1 MGFRNVSDPSGAS
14 FAAAAAPQRS
24 ARRSSVA
31 FVLLAGGAG
40 FCAYFS
46 MYAFR
51 KPFTAATYEQVADWG
66 FALDYKIALVLAQ
79 VAGYALS
86 KLIGIKLISELP
98 SARRAAAIMGLVSLS
113 WLALLAFA
121 VVPVPYNVLALF
133 VNGLPLG
140 LIWGLVFG
148 YLEGRRSSELLGAM
162 LCASFILSSGVVKSV
177 GVWLMTQG
185 GVAEMWMPAATGALF
200 FPLLAVSVWGLSRLP
215 PPDLD
220 DERERTRRAPMP
232 RPQRAAL
239 FRAYA
244 PGLVALVLAYVLFT
258 AFRDFRDNFTAE
270 LWAALGSAGVAS
282 VFTTS
287 ELPVALLSLS
297 ALAAIML
304 VRDNVRATLLMHA
317 IIAAGALLIG
327 GATLALQLEWLGP
340 MGWMVL
346 SGAGLYIAYTPFN
359 AMLFD
364 RLIAASQRV
373 GTAGFLIYVA
383 DASGYVAS
391 VALLLYRNF
400 AAPELDWLG
409 FAIRCA
415 YATSLIGLLFV
426 GAAAV
431 YFRRKWRAR
440 APAAGVL
447 SAARDVAVPHAGRS
461 RH

>member
-1 MGFRNVSDPSGAS
+1 
-14 FAAAAAPQRS
+14 
-24 ARRSSVA
+24 
-31 FVLLAGGAG
+31 
-40 FCAYFS
+40 

-51 KPFTAATYEQVADWG
+51 KPFTAATFEQVAEWG

-86 KLIGIKLISELP
+86 KCIGIKLISEMTA
-98 SARRAAAIMGLVSLS
+98 ARRGAAIMGLVSLS
-113 WLALLAFA
+113 WLALVAFA

-148 YLEGRRSSELLGAM
+148 YLEGRRTSELLGAM
-162 LCASFILSSGVVKSV
+162 LCASFIVSSGVVKSV
-177 GVWLMTQG
+177 GVWLMTHV
-185 GVAEMWMPAATGALF
+185 GVAEMWMPAATGAMF
-200 FPLLAVSVWGLSRLP
+200 FPLLAASVWGLSRLP
-215 PPDLD
+215 PPDAQ
-220 DERERTRRAPMP
+220 DERSRTRRAPMP
-232 RPQRAAL
+232 RQQRAAL
-239 FRAYA
+239 FSTYA

-304 VRDNVRATLLMHA
+304 VRDNVRATLLIHA

-327 GATLALQLEWLGP
+327 GATLAFQLELLGP
-340 MGWMVL
+340 MAWMVL
-346 SGAGLYIAYTPFN
+346 SGSGLYIAYTPFN

-364 RLIAASQRV
+364 RLIAAGQRV

-383 DASGYVAS
+383 DASGYLAS

-400 AAPELDWLG
+400 AAPDLDWLA
-409 FAIRCA
+409 FAMRCA
-415 YATSLIGLLFV
+415 YATSLFGLLFAC
-426 GAAAV
+426 AAAV
-431 YFRRKWRAR
+431 YFRRKWNAG
-440 APAAGVL
+440 AEAAVVL
-447 SAARDVAVPHAGRS
+447 SPGQDVALLHGGKS
-461 RH
+461 QH

>member
-1 MGFRNVSDPSGAS
+1 MEPRNVADTP
-14 FAAAAAPQRS
+14 AAPASAPAPRRS
-24 ARRSSVA
+24 AGWPCIA

-51 KPFTAATYEQVADWG
+51 RPFTAATYEQVADWDY
-66 FALDYKIALVLAQ
+66 ALDYKIALVLAQ
-79 VAGYALS
+79 VVGYALS
-86 KLIGIKLISELP
+86 KFIGIKLISEMP
-98 SARRAAAIMGLVSLS
+98 AARRGAAIVALVSLA
-113 WLALLAFA
+113 WLALVAFA
-121 VVPVPYNVLALF
+121 VTPAPYNVLALF

-148 YLEGRRSSELLGAM
+148 FLEGRRTSELLGAM

-177 GVWLMTQG
+177 GVWLMTDR
-185 GVAEMWMPAATGALF
+185 GVSEMWMPAATGALF
-200 FPLLAVSVWGLSRLP
+200 FPLLAASVWGLSRLP
-215 PPDLD
+215 PPDAH

-232 RPQRAAL
+232 RQQRAAL
-239 FRAYA
+239 FAAYA
-244 PGLVALVLAYVLFT
+244 PGLIALVLAYVLFT

-270 LWAALGSAGVAS
+270 LWAELGSAGVAS

-287 ELPVALLSLS
+287 ELPVAILGLS

-327 GATLALQLEWLGP
+327 GATLAFQFGLLGP

-346 SGAGLYIAYTPFN
+346 SGAGLYTAYTPFN

-364 RLIAASQRV
+364 RLIAAGQRV

-400 AAPELDWLG
+400 AAPDLDWLA
-409 FAIRCA
+409 FAMQCA

-426 GAAAV
+426 CAAAA
-431 YFRRKWRAR
+431 YFRRKWG
-440 APAAGVL
+440 APAAPAVVV
-447 SAARDVAVPHAGRS
+447 SAEHAVAVPHGGRI